1 MHLPIHLVD
10 EVKLSGPVHGWSMFS
25 IERYLGKLKSNVRN
39 RSRPEGSIAEGYLAE
54 ECLVFCSRY
63 LKDAQQHSQ
72 EFMFWLKEK
81 VELDQDQ
88 VPPYIKWLSLGPCNV
103 ARRYV
108 GYIDHNPVT
117 EKVLYYG
124 VIQEIIELD
133 YWSSFS
139 VVLFRCDW
147 FHVENDDYGFARV
160 NFNKN
165 CYSDDPFV
173 LASQVHQVF
182 YVEDPIEEGWH
193 YTIKNLPKELFGF
206 GETEEAFLV
215 EPNEVLDDMIGN
227 MVNDSDDVRW
237 CREDIPHTVVDMHG
251 NTFPNYSDYASGEN
265 HGNEWNMAGTNLS
278 CIGP

>member
-1 MHLPIHLVD
+1 
-10 EVKLSGPVHGWSMFS
+10 
-25 IERYLGKLKSNVRN
+25 
-39 RSRPEGSIAEGYLAE
+39 
-54 ECLVFCSRY
+54 
-63 LKDAQQHSQ
+63 
-72 EFMFWLKEK
+72 MFWLKGK

-103 ARRYV
+103 SRRYV
-108 GYIDHNPVT
+108 GYIVNGYKFYTRARDAKCKTQNSGVTLTALTSSFAITKDHNLVT
-117 EKVLYYG
+117 EKVFYYG
-124 VIQEIIELD
+124 VIQGIIELD

-139 VVLFRCDW
+139 VMLFRCDW

-182 YVEDPIEEGWH
+182 YVEDQIEEGWH
-193 YTIKNLPKELFGF
+193 YTIKNLPKEFFGF
-206 GETEEAFLV
+206 DETEEAFLV

-265 HGNEWNMAGTNLS
+265 HGNEWNMAGSNLS